1 MTDDRD
7 FFQRQAEAPVRLA
20 RPFRLLLA
28 VVVFVGGILF
38 LALGG
43 LLFFATDRSRLPSP
57 TGALL
62 LLLLI
67 LALGCAFAYVG
78 VRLALIKRHADHLMA
93 PRGARIASYCTAA
106 LGGLMLLSAVFSSN
120 LEFATG
126 GVMALLVAYWLH
138 ASAKRIGNGRK
149 NEF

>member
-7 FFQRQAEAPVRLA
+7 FFQRQAEALVRLA

-43 LLFFATDRSRLPSP
+43 LLFFATDRSQLPSP

-62 LLLLI
+62 LMLLI
-67 LALGCAFAYVG
+67 LALGCAFAY
-78 VRLALIKRHADHLMA
+78 AESDSH
-93 PRGARIASYCTAA
+93 
-106 LGGLMLLSAVFSSN
+106 
-120 LEFATG
+120 
-126 GVMALLVAYWLH
+126 
-138 ASAKRIGNGRK
+138 
-149 NEF
+149 